1 LKSTKKHAVVAN
13 KKIKIMPIVARNV
26 FLELAPS
33 IDQVQ
38 RSPDPSRWYM
48 ERRIELK
55 YDGKLGPRA
64 FER

>member
-1 LKSTKKHAVVAN
+1 
-13 KKIKIMPIVARNV
+13 MPIDARNV

>member
-1 LKSTKKHAVVAN
+1 
-13 KKIKIMPIVARNV
+13 MPIVARNV
-26 FLELAPS
+26 FLDFAPL

-38 RSPDPSRWYM
+38 RSTDPSRWYI

-55 YDGKLGPRA
+55 YDGKFGPRA